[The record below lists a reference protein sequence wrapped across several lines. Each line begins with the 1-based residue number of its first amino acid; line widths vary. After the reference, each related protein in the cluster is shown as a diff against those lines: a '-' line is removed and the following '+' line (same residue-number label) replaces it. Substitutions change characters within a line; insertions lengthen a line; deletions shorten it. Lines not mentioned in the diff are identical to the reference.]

1 MHLRLK
7 VMEHYAV
14 LEDFTFGISLAV
26 QWLRRCASPA
36 GGAGSISGQGTKI
49 MGQVAWP
56 KIENRHL

>member
-1 MHLRLK
+1 
-7 VMEHYAV
+7 MEHYAF